1 MVETAT
7 QTRSLFEVADPDQQ
21 GRQAKVISSAQIAR
35 TFVRWC
41 FSLGADFRNSPDE
54 TNLRSWSAAQGGS
67 YKSTQERQILKNARE
82 LYSQRITTSLRK
94 SADSAVPSAVPE

>member
-1 MVETAT
+1 MAETAT

-21 GRQAKVISSAQIAR
+21 GGPAKVMSSAQVAR

-54 TNLRSWSAAQGGS
+54 TNLRSWSAGQGVP
-67 YKSTQERQILKNARE
+67 YKSSQERQVLKNARE
-82 LYSQRITTSLRK
+82 LYSQRIATSLRK
-94 SADSAVPSAVPE
+94 STDSAVPSAVPE